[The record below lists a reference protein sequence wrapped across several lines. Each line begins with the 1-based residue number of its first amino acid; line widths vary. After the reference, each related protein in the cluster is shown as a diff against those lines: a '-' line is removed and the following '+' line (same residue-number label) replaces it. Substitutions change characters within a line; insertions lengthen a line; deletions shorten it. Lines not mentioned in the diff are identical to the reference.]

1 MKGDPFSGF
10 WTLVPEESK
19 LAGSLP
25 RRWTETLD
33 VGEDTISVKEEIAS
47 ADGRALTVTV
57 DASFDGRDYNV
68 TGSPLADV
76 IAYTRP
82 DRYRIDGVAKKDGRV
97 VLTESVTVSE
107 DGRVLTMGYV
117 MRLPDGRDVAS
128 VAVFKR
134 QPYTLD
140 ELR

>member
-10 WTLVPEESK
+10 WTLVADESK
-19 LAGSLP
+19 LAGPLP

-33 VGEDTISVKEEIAS
+33 VGEDTISVREEIAG
-47 ADGRALTVTV
+47 ADGRTLIVTV
-57 DASFDGRDYNV
+57 DALFDGRDHHV
-68 TGSPLADV
+68 TGSPLVDV
-76 IAYTRP
+76 IAYSRP
-82 DRYRIDGVAKKDGRV
+82 GRLRIDGVAKKDGRV

-107 DGRVLTMGYV
+107 DGRTLTMGYV
-117 MRLPDGRDVAS
+117 MRLPDGRDVTS

-134 QPYTLD
+134 QPYALD

>member
-10 WTLVPEESK
+10 WTLVPGESK
-19 LAGSLP
+19 LAGPMP

-33 VGEDTISVKEEIAS
+33 VAEETISVKEEIAG
-47 ADGRALTVTV
+47 ADGRTLVVTV
-57 DASFDGRDYNV
+57 DGAFDGHDYRVN
-68 TGSPLADV
+68 GSPLADV
-76 IAYTRP
+76 IAYARP
-82 DRYRIDGVAKKDGRV
+82 GPHRIDGVAKKDGRV

-107 DGRVLTMGYV
+107 DGRTLTMGYV

-134 QPYTLD
+134 QPYPVGSG
-140 ELR
+140 